1 MRAPGVRCEA
11 PRAARR
17 PTRGTWIPTIGRPCR
32 RWIATATTGSPT
44 STGTGERF
52 VSDGDQ
58 GTITV
63 ASGSTSKLG
72 CRRALLQRRLAASIA
87 LAREAH
93 GYGMAAL
100 MA

>member
-1 MRAPGVRCEA
+1 MPPPAVRCEA
-11 PRAARR
+11 PRSARR
-17 PTRGTWIPTIGRPCR
+17 PTRGTSIPTICRPSR
-32 RWIATATTGSPT
+32 RWIATSTTGSPT

-72 CRRALLQRRLAASIA
+72 AVAEPSFSEGSQRVSLLHAKHTAMGWRL
-87 LAREAH
+87 
-93 GYGMAAL
+93 
-100 MA
+100 